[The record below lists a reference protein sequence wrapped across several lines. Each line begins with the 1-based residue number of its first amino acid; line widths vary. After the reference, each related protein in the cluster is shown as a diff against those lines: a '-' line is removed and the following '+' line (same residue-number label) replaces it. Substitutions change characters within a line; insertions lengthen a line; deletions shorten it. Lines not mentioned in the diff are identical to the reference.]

1 MSEEI
6 LDTDE
11 VTVEVTDEITKEGT
25 EGENKFNKFEQCIL
39 KKIINDKI
47 FYQCKLCEF
56 ISERKEVVKTHL
68 NKKNKCYNTDS
79 TECKYC
85 RRIFKNK

>member
-25 EGENKFNKFEQCIL
+25 EGENKFNKFP
-39 KKIINDKI
+39 
-47 FYQCKLCEF
+47 
-56 ISERKEVVKTHL
+56 
-68 NKKNKCYNTDS
+68 DS
-79 TECKYC
+79 L
-85 RRIFKNK
+85 